1 MAFAANVVSDM
12 DGGLIA
18 VESGHVMAKLALPIA
33 GLMSDRPADEVASKL
48 EALDRAAEKLGA
60 TVDKPFTVLS
70 FMPLAVIPE
79 LRVTDKGLVDVN
91 KFSLTSVM
99 IPD

>member
-1 MAFAANVVSDM
+1 MKWQANSKPWT
-12 DGGLIA
+12 
-18 VESGHVMAKLALPIA
+18 ELP
-33 GLMSDRPADEVASKL
+33 
-48 EALDRAAEKLGA
+48 EKLGA

-70 FMPLAVIPE
+70 FMSLAVIPE